1 MPGIPHDLR
10 AGYGGLSPVAA
21 ICHRTYGGWGGDYSV
36 GKGSR
41 GVISFH
47 FLVGK
52 EAGQWVQFV
61 DTNRVAYHA
70 KGANGW
76 SIGIEVTGTN
86 EDDFTGWQLEKV
98 GEIVR
103 WIHDTHRIPLV
114 YVDADRAGQRAGFVA
129 HNAVAGSSHT
139 DRWGANWD
147 RLPLQQEMFTM
158 GQFETIM
165 QRLDAIEARL
175 AREHTRTQD
184 RIEARYR
191 KLREGDKAQTE
202 ELLAGQH
209 RIKQVVREVA
219 GVDPINPISPN
230 S

>member
-10 AGYGGLSPVAA
+10 AGYGSLSPVAA
-21 ICHRTYGGWGGDYSV
+21 VCHRTYGGWGGDYSV

-70 KGANGW
+70 KGANDW

-103 WIHDTHRIPLV
+103 WIHDTHRIPWV
-114 YVDADRAGQRAGFVA
+114 YVDAGRAGRRAGFVA

-158 GQFETIM
+158 SQFETIM
-165 QRLDAIEARL
+165 AAIAAQDEKLNRLDELVREKHSRTKEVVREEA
-175 AREHTRTQD
+175 ET
-184 RIEARYR
+184 
-191 KLREGDKAQTE
+191 LR
-202 ELLAGQH
+202 AGQH

-219 GVDPINPISPN
+219 GVDPINPTD
-230 S
+230 